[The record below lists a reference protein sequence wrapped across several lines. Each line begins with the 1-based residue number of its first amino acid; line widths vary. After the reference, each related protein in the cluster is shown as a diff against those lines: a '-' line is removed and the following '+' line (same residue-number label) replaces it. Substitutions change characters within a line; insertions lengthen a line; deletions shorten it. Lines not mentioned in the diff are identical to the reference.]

1 MKRLQFN
8 LLPQATRYKFAL
20 DLWSLIIRLK
30 VYGIIADLG
39 YYRIY
44 RSESTKKKLLLVKCS
59 LM

>member
-44 RSESTKKKLLLVKCS
+44 RSE
-59 LM
+59 